1 MNIDVRMNIDGRE
14 LPTLLRTFRPLL
26 RDVRVDELQE
36 RAALVMVDG

>member
-1 MNIDVRMNIDGRE
+1 MKIDGRE
-14 LPTLLRTFRPLL
+14 LPMLL